1 MQLRSVLL
9 LVVAL
14 AMAGGTA
21 FLVNGWVSKR
31 QTVAEARPAVQEPA
45 VPKVEVLVAKGELPT
60 GAFLKPDQLRWQP
73 WPEESVID
81 GYFVKGK
88 STEKDFEGAV
98 VRARLYAGE
107 PITKERVINAGE
119 QGFLAAVLEPGK
131 RAISVPV
138 DATRGVAGFV
148 FPGDLVDVLLSLKS
162 SVTAE
167 EEGGGGG
174 ASTRFFSQTIL
185 SGVRVLGVDQAVD
198 SEGGKPKVAKTATLE
213 VTPKQ
218 AERIAVAL
226 ELGGL
231 SLTLHSISQPEANLE
246 GLAQQ
251 TKNNNGAAAPQA
263 KNGNGV
269 SAPQAKNYTRDMDV
283 LEMIGD
289 PWGLPVPNGLG
300 QKANVVR
307 GSESQVVRF

>member
-1 MQLRSVLL
+1 MQMRSVLL
-9 LVVAL
+9 LGVAL
-14 AMAGGTA
+14 AMAGATA
-21 FLVNGWVSKR
+21 FLVNGWVSNR
-31 QTVAEARPAVQEPA
+31 HQAAEARPAAPAPA
-45 VPKVEVLVAKGELPT
+45 VPKIEILVANADLAT
-60 GAFLKPDQLRWQP
+60 GTFLKPDQLRWQP
-73 WPEESVID
+73 WPEDGVNG

-88 STEKDFEGAV
+88 AAEKDFEGSV
-98 VRARLYAGE
+98 VRSRLYAGE
-107 PITKERVINAGE
+107 PITKERVVYAGE

-162 SVTAE
+162 SVTSE

-174 ASTRFFSQTIL
+174 AATRFFSQTIL

-226 ELGGL
+226 ELGEL
-231 SLTLHSISQPEANLE
+231 SLTLHSIAKPEADLE
-246 GLAQQ
+246 GLTRTAS
-251 TKNNNGAAAPQA
+251 K
-263 KNGNGV
+263 GNGI
-269 SAPQAKNYTRDMDV
+269 APAPAKSYTRDMDV

-307 GSESQVVRF
+307 GSESKVVRF

>member
-9 LVVAL
+9 LGVAL
-14 AMAGGTA
+14 AMAGATA
-21 FLVNGWVSKR
+21 FLVNGWVSNR
-31 QTVAEARPAVQEPA
+31 HHVAEVRPAASEPA
-45 VPKVEVLVAKGELPT
+45 APKIEILVAKADLAT
-60 GAFLKPDQLRWQP
+60 GTFLKPDQLRWHP
-73 WPEESVID
+73 WPEDGLNE

-88 STEKDFEGAV
+88 ASEKDFEGSV
-98 VRARLYAGE
+98 VRSRLYAGE
-107 PITKERVINAGE
+107 PITKERVVHAGE
-119 QGFLAAVLEPGK
+119 QGFLAAVLEPGR

-148 FPGDLVDVLLSLKS
+148 FPGDQVDVLLSLKS
-162 SVTAE
+162 SVSSE

-198 SEGGKPKVAKTATLE
+198 SEGSKPKVAKTATLE

-226 ELGGL
+226 ELGEL
-231 SLTLHSISQPEANLE
+231 SLTLHSIGKPEADLE
-246 GLAQQ
+246 GLTRTAS
-251 TKNNNGAAAPQA
+251 TASK
-263 KNGNGV
+263 GNG
-269 SAPQAKNYTRDMDV
+269 SAPAPAKSYTRDMDV

-307 GSESQVVRF
+307 GSDSKVVRF

>member
-14 AMAGGTA
+14 AMAGTTA

-31 QTVAEARPAVQEPA
+31 QPVAEVRPVVQEPA
-45 VPKVEVLVAKGELPT
+45 VPKIEILVAKGELAT
-60 GAFLKPDQLRWQP
+60 GTFLKPDQLRWQP
-73 WPEESVID
+73 WPEDGVNE

-88 STEKDFEGAV
+88 VSEKDFDGSV

-107 PITKERVINAGE
+107 PITKERVIHAGE

-162 SVTAE
+162 SVTSEA
-167 EEGGGGG
+167 EGGGGG
-174 ASTRFFSQTIL
+174 AATRFFSQTIL

-226 ELGGL
+226 ELGEL
-231 SLTLHSISQPEANLE
+231 SLTLHSISKPEADLE
-246 GLAQQ
+246 GL
-251 TKNNNGAAAPQA
+251 TRAAS
-263 KNGNGV
+263 KGNGV
-269 SAPQAKNYTRDMDV
+269 GPAPAPAKSYTRDMDV